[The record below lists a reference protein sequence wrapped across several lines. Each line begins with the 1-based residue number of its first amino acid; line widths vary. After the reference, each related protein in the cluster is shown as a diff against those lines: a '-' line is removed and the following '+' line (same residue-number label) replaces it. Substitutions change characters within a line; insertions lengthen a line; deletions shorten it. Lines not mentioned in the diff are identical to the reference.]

1 MKAEELALQL
11 WNVLPN
17 VGVTPPIDVVGFD
30 APLMMGQEVA
40 FAFRDVATTFIA
52 TADLDLGPGW
62 DWTGTLTRL
71 AADPFVSAAG
81 FATAEVQAWDA
92 HHAGPADVLGRAHA
106 ALDLTRA
113 AEYAGAWSALSSA
126 MLTSAPDWLAIARM
140 QFATAPGYG
149 IDEAPAHDPKPALR
163 DAGQL
168 LDALSSDPAFADA
181 AIEAR
186 AALDALVL
194 GNAVGDIRR
203 TRSQA
208 AVHLEAPLGGRPFD
222 PASPYTALEWDATT
236 RWSVVLE
243 SISNNDDGQPPE
255 FDRVPENTSA
265 PTLQNPPTLH
275 VTSYEPD
282 VAAAR
287 LALAEAGGARSY
299 GVVAEGSLEPNGTR
313 SLVWD
318 GNVATLGD
326 GAFVE
331 PWIGGAVGAVF
342 LLPGEIS
349 DGASSIEAH
358 AVVVEGEPVVDAVAV
373 RVNGRLL
380 VLSMADFRGLTFTPS
395 FQGGAVALA
404 IPDSPSA
411 SLSFS
416 WSSAAAGVYRLTTSV
431 TDVWGNVSTATDDV
445 TVTAPF
451 GN

>member
-265 PTLQNPPTLH
+265 PTCRTRPRSRDFLRTG
-275 VTSYEPD
+275 
-282 VAAAR
+282 R
-287 LALAEAGGARSY
+287 RGGA
-299 GVVAEGSLEPNGTR
+299 A
-313 SLVWD
+313 
-318 GNVATLGD
+318 
-326 GAFVE
+326 GARR
-331 PWIGGAVGAVF
+331 GGERG
-342 LLPGEIS
+342 PTGWS
-349 DGASSIEAH
+349 RRGASSRTERARSCGT
-358 AVVVEGEPVVDAVAV
+358 ATSPRSVT
-373 RVNGRLL
+373 GRP
-380 VLSMADFRGLTFTPS
+380 RPRR
-395 FQGGAVALA
+395 
-404 IPDSPSA
+404 
-411 SLSFS
+411 S
-416 WSSAAAGVYRLTTSV
+416 WSRGSVGRSAPCS
-431 TDVWGNVSTATDDV
+431 S
-445 TVTAPF
+445 F
-451 GN
+451 G